1 MIPSVVTVVLVSNR
15 LCTGLSLQSKAVE
28 EMYDKF

>member
-1 MIPSVVTVVLVSNR
+1 VLVSNR
-15 LCTGLSLQSKAVE
+15 LCTGLLLQSKAVE

>member
-1 MIPSVVTVVLVSNR
+1 VLVSNR
-15 LCTGLSLQSKAVE
+15 LCTGLSSQSKAVE